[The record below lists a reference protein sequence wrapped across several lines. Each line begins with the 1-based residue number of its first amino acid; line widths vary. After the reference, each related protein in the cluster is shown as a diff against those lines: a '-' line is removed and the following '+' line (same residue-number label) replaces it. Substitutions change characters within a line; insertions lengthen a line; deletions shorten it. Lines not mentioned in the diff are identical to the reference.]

1 MLGNFSFGDY
11 FKEKACKM
19 AWELSTK
26 VYQIPAERIWVSVF
40 EQDDDTF
47 AIWRDVVG
55 VPAERIRRM
64 GEADNFWAAGPT
76 GPCGPCTELYY
87 DYHPDQGTAPE
98 VTLEDDERFV
108 EFYNLVFMEDCRQS
122 DGSLTPL
129 ERKCIDTGLGLE
141 RMAQILQRVENNYE
155 TDLLMPILDKAA
167 SLAPDIGNYSKCSD
181 EKTKTA
187 LKVIGDH
194 IRAVTY
200 LISDGVLPSN
210 VGRGYVVRRLVRR
223 VVMKGRLVGIKKP
236 FTAEVAAVA
245 VALSVGCDGGVAG
258 NAGRI
263 YEELGREEGKFLDTL
278 DAGEKVL
285 RQVFDQVKQGNYKGG
300 NNVVSGENAFLLYDT
315 FGFPLEVTMEAAEE
329 AGLTVDV
336 ASFEAC
342 MAGQRKRSKDAAK
355 DVDVTADNAIANLIG
370 SSNNSGGTTFVG
382 YSELIAQEATVVGL
396 FKDGQLVEQVEAGSY
411 VDVLLDTTPFY
422 AESGGQ
428 IGDVGILSNSS
439 SSSSAMLLV
448 SDVKKAAGG
457 AAHVHKAEVQSGT
470 IKLGDILQASVDRD
484 MRRRARCNHTAT
496 HLLQAALKQVLGEAT
511 SQQGSLVEFDR
522 LRFDFNLPRGMT
534 EDEVSQVEK
543 KINQWIQEAHTVST
557 AVMKLSE
564 AKSAGAVA
572 MFGEKY
578 GDEVRVV
585 DVPGVSMELCGGT
598 HVGNTSEIC
607 GFKILMES
615 GIASGVRRIEAV
627 AGPALID
634 HVNGLDSVVKGL
646 VNRFK
651 CRPEQLGE
659 RVATL
664 TEELKSTQKALVEV
678 NSQLALAKSASMA
691 GDAETLP
698 SGVKVLVKRM
708 EGVDGKSLQ
717 EAAKS
722 LQEALGDSAA
732 VVLGSAAAS
741 LDGGSSK
748 VFLAVAFSPA
758 VVKEGGMQAGKFV
771 GGVAKVCGGGGG
783 GKANLAQAGGKDAS
797 KLDEALEMALRDLK
811 VAL

>member
-1 MLGNFSFGDY
+1 
-11 FKEKACKM
+11 M

-40 EQDDDTF
+40 EKDDETF
-47 AIWRDVVG
+47 AIWRDIVG
-55 VPAERIRRM
+55 VPVERIRKM

-76 GPCGPCTELYY
+76 GPCGPCAELYY

-122 DGSLTPL
+122 DGSLAPL

-167 SLAPDIGNYSKCSD
+167 SLAPGIGSYNKCTE

-194 IRAVTY
+194 IRAATY
-200 LISDGVLPSN
+200 LVSDGVLPSN
-210 VGRGYVVRRLVRR
+210 VGRGYVVRRLLRR
-223 VVMKGRLVGIKKP
+223 VVMKGRLMGIKKP

-245 VALSVGCDGGVAG
+245 VALSAGCDGGVAG

-285 RQVFDQVKQGNYKGG
+285 RQVFDQAKQSSNNDSG
-300 NNVVSGENAFLLYDT
+300 NVVSGENAFLLYDT

-355 DVDVTADNAIANLIG
+355 DVDITADNAIANLIG
-370 SSNNSGGTTFVG
+370 SNGSGGTTFVG
-382 YSELIAQEATVVGL
+382 YNELIAQQATVVGL
-396 FKDGQLVEQVEAGSY
+396 FKDGQLVEQVGAGSY
-411 VDVLLDTTPFY
+411 VDVLLDRTCFY

-428 IGDVGILSNSS
+428 IGDVGILSSNNSS
-439 SSSSAMLLV
+439 GNDNSATLLV
-448 SDVKKAAGG
+448 RDVKKAAGG
-457 AAHVHKAEVQSGT
+457 AAHVHKVEVQSGT
-470 IKLGDILQASVDRD
+470 IKIGDVLQASVDRD

-511 SQQGSLVEFDR
+511 CQQGSLVEFDR

-543 KINQWIQEAHTVST
+543 MINQWIQEAHTVST

-664 TEELKSTQKALVEV
+664 TEELKTTQKALVEV
-678 NSQLALAKSASMA
+678 NSQLALAKSAALA

-698 SGVKVLVKRM
+698 SGVKILVKRM

-722 LQEALGDSAA
+722 LQEALGDPAA
-732 VVLGSAAAS
+732 VVLGSAS
-741 LDGGSSK
+741 LDGGRK

-783 GKANLAQAGGKDAS
+783 GKDNLAQAGGKDAS

-811 VAL
+811 EAL